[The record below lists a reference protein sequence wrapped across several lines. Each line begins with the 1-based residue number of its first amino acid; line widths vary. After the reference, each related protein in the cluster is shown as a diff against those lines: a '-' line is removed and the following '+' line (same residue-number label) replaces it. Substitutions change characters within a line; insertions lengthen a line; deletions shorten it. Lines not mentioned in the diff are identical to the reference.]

1 MSNYSN
7 TGSNQ
12 RLMLIDILNSM
23 YNDNLRQIDTITN
36 TLHNLNEYNHQIR
49 NLLVQLLDNSQ
60 TNHNSRQNIF
70 SERRQR
76 NNSRRALVNN
86 TPYTI
91 DSVVEYTVPLRS
103 GRNTEMSYTERNNI
117 ETLRLENLFNNFM
130 QPVEVYPTPSQIEAA
145 TRRVQ
150 YCNISRPINTQCP
163 ISMDEF
169 IDTDMVTMIRHCGH
183 IFHTE
188 QLTNWFRTN
197 CRCPVCRYDIRDYI
211 SNASTDFFNNNS
223 QNNTTT
229 NTRSETNDSSNNN
242 TERTYINRI
251 DSIGS
256 TSTSNSYNDLLND
269 TYFNNIAGVTDA
281 SGNLLDNV
289 IGSTS
294 LALLLLNAINRN
306 RTH

>member
-7 TGSNQ
+7 TVSNE

-36 TLHNLNEYNHQIR
+36 TLQNLNEYNHQIR

-60 TNHNSRQNIF
+60 TNNSRQNRF
-70 SERRQR
+70 AERRYR
-76 NNSRRALVNN
+76 TNSSSRRSLANN

-103 GRNTEMSYTERNNI
+103 GRNTGISYTGRNNI

-130 QPVEVYPTPSQIEAA
+130 QPVEVYPTQSQIEAA
-145 TRRVQ
+145 TRHVQ

-163 ISMDEF
+163 ISMDDF
-169 IDTDMVTMIRHCGH
+169 IDTDMVTIIRHCGH

-188 QLTNWFRTN
+188 PLTNWFRTS
-197 CRCPVCRYDIRDYI
+197 CRCPVCRYDIRDYT
-211 SNASTDFFNNNS
+211 SNASTDFFNNS
-223 QNNTTT
+223 ENNTTT
-229 NTRSETNDSSNNN
+229 NTPSSIRSDTNESSNNN
-242 TERTYINRI
+242 TERTYLNRI

-256 TSTSNSYNDLLND
+256 TSSNNSYNDI
-269 TYFNNIAGVTDA
+269 TSFTDA
-281 SGNLLDNV
+281 SGNLLDNML
-289 IGSTS
+289 GTTS

-306 RTH
+306 RNH